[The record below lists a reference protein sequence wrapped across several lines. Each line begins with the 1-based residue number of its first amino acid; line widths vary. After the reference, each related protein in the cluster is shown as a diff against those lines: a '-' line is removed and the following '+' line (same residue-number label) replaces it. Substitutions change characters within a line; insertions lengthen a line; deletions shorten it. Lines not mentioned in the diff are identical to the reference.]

1 MLHSAWQIAYKR
13 LGRTAMRLV
22 RPVQASFIGTILCL
36 GLASPAEAPSA
47 YALGLSAKDYAKT
60 IVTNKSQYE
69 CLLALWTKE
78 SNWNYKAVNKS
89 GAYGIPQI
97 KSKYALKLDPY
108 GQVNLG
114 YNYILNRYKSP
125 CNAWNAWKRRAG
137 KDLIGGWY

>member
-1 MLHSAWQIAYKR
+1 MLHSAWQIARKR
-13 LGRTAMRLV
+13 LGRTAARLV

-47 YALGLSAKDYAKT
+47 SALGLSAKDYAKT
-60 IVTNKSQYE
+60 IVTNKNQYE

-78 SNWNYKAVNKS
+78 SNWRADAVNPA

-97 KSKYALKLDPY
+97 KTKYAMRLDAY

-114 YNYILNRYKSP
+114 YNYILSRYKSP
-125 CNAWNAWKRRAG
+125 CNAWAKWKQRAG

>member
-1 MLHSAWQIAYKR
+1 MLHSAWQIARKR
-13 LGRTAMRLV
+13 LGRTALRLV

-47 YALGLSAKDYAKT
+47 NALGLSAKEFAK
-60 IVTNKSQYE
+60 IVVNDKNQYS
-69 CLLALWTKE
+69 CLKQLWTKE
-78 SNWNYKAVNKS
+78 SNWNYKAVNPS

-97 KSKYALKLDPY
+97 KTKYALTLSANE
-108 GQVNLG
+108 QVLLG